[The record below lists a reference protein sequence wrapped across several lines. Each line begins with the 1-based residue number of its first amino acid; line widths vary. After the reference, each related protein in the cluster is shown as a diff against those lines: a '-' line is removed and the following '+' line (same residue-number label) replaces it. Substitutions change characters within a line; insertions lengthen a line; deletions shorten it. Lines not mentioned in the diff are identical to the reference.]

1 MSRTSVLPSVS
12 HRGDGGSTEKRLAPS
27 WRCVEAGEA
36 LAWSAGW
43 GERSGVE
50 GDVPATGG
58 GRCREEGPRAQLG
71 GGLP

>member
-1 MSRTSVLPSVS
+1 MDARAAQCEPPRRRGQ
-12 HRGDGGSTEKRLAPS
+12 HREALAPS
-27 WRCVEAGEA
+27 WCCVEAGEA